1 MYRGA
6 GEPNDRSLSWKA
18 RQSLIG
24 YSDGATY
31 ALAIGL
37 SNPRVF
43 SAVVAWAP
51 GFVIVDRSRFALDE
65 RKPRVL
71 VEHGT
76 HDQVFPFEEI
86 AVRNRQILT
95 DLGYDVDFRV
105 DENGIHWPRREF
117 QRVSLEAMRRAR
129 AEAVPPRPPPNRHSP
144 QTTVECVIRAVA
156 DGEADELA
164 ALIDFD
170 VAART
175 EAENFLASLPPDL
188 RTQYRSPEQLVAQIM
203 AAKTGTLASTSGD
216 PPVFRG
222 SDEASMRLNLQYS
235 SGQTRTSTLQFHR
248 DVAGWKL
255 RIPAQ
260 VIEGYRARVTGVV
273 FADTASAPVR

>member
-1 MYRGA
+1 METLEFSIEPSAPTNEAPPGPGGVIQLDGGPSRAILLAPDTIDPARAYPLITVLHGAGRQDEILVRAYREEAARRQALFLVPRSTQATWDLFVGANRDDLDFLMRVYRGIYA
-6 GEPNDRSLSWKA
+6 RYRIDHA

-51 GFVIVDRSRFALDE
+51 GFVLVDRSRFAPDE
-65 RKPRVL
+65 PKPRVL

-86 AVRNRQILT
+86 AARNRQILT

-117 QRVSLEAMRRAR
+117 QRDALDWLLNDSGSERGRA
-129 AEAVPPRPPPNRHSP
+129 PP
-144 QTTVECVIRAVA
+144 A
-156 DGEADELA
+156 
-164 ALIDFD
+164 
-170 VAART
+170 
-175 EAENFLASLPPDL
+175 
-188 RTQYRSPEQLVAQIM
+188 
-203 AAKTGTLASTSGD
+203 
-216 PPVFRG
+216 
-222 SDEASMRLNLQYS
+222 
-235 SGQTRTSTLQFHR
+235 
-248 DVAGWKL
+248 
-255 RIPAQ
+255 
-260 VIEGYRARVTGVV
+260 
-273 FADTASAPVR
+273 